1 MGNSKFYYY
10 PQPDGR
16 RLVTLDLGEVI
27 AELFSDFEHDVVD
40 ANMRT
45 GGINRSTGLTREI
58 VTIQRDRMIGGE
70 STAYQFAALQ
80 NHLDRGGV
88 ISFAADSAKAFA
100 YPLIRKPESYDSAIG
115 FGPNPFSDMAG
126 AIIPATN
133 DYIVLET
140 ESPSSIREQTQLTS
154 VAATS
159 AAGGTAGTQPIVFT
173 YPTRVFMRH
182 YRFWPLCLR
191 RPASDVGQNIVTNE
205 GGRLFSLNLRLM
217 VDLSALFAFHRS
229 FDGIKRNPDSLPAT
243 NENTPPFIGG
253 RGPLPFE
260 HGYPEIDIIGK
271 EAEEDIGGL
280 GTGLGTN
287 YS

>member
-16 RLVTLDLGEVI
+16 RLVTLDLGEMI

-40 ANMRT
+40 ANLRT

-70 STAYQFAALQ
+70 SSDKAY
-80 NHLDRGGV
+80 
-88 ISFAADSAKAFA
+88 A

-133 DYIVLET
+133 DYVVLET

-205 GGRLFSLNLRLM
+205 GGRLFSLNIRLM

-243 NENTPPFIGG
+243 NENTPPFRGG